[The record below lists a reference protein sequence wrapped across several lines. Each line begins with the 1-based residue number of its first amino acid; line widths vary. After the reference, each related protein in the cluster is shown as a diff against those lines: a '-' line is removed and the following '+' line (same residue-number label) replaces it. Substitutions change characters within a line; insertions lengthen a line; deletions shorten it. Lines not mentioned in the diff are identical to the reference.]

1 MRYGNTNSSR
11 SVHLVLRQII
21 PHQRG
26 CGSDSP
32 SICCH
37 LRNSGRREHTVRSR
51 RLTTRGRSRR
61 ELTVMSRM
69 LTTRGRSR
77 SEHNIRSRRL
87 TPPPEA
93 TYGVRWSVKI

>member
-51 RLTTRGRSRR
+51 RLTTRGRRKK
-61 ELTVMSRM
+61 EAVTGGGILVQYQHQKQE
-69 LTTRGRSR
+69 RGARVGGHTQVRSCF
-77 SEHNIRSRRL
+77 
-87 TPPPEA
+87 
-93 TYGVRWSVKI
+93 